1 MIDMYLY
8 DDNEES
14 QVQFVGF
21 VGEHSRYDLMLVH
34 TNRHYG
40 KTLYLICKQINSV
53 LSVLMI

>member
-8 DDNEES
+8 DDKRRES
-14 QVQFVGF
+14 SSVCWFCY
-21 VGEHSRYDLMLVH
+21 EHSRYDLMLVH